1 MKKKTEVF
9 ITKSNKRA
17 SIHWKYWKHKLMFW
31 LYGWGQSYGLNSV
44 VYEFNKRRFVCTDT
58 YSHTSASS
66 INKDVTFMS
75 CFQIFSFTN
84 IFWRP
89 YLKHFYC
96 PVQRLVSLLL
106 LSTLS
111 IINVSA
117 FTSVCAVPIHFKRI
131 IQGPDWLCL
140 FTHLYQPSPRNTDC
154 EALSYIKEEDR
165 PGWENRKR

>member
-31 LYGWGQSYGLNSV
+31 LYGWGQSYSLNSV

-66 INKDVTFMS
+66 INKDVFKFSPSQTFFDAHIWS
-75 CFQIFSFTN
+75 IFIVLFKDLEN
-84 IFWRP
+84 
-89 YLKHFYC
+89 
-96 PVQRLVSLLL
+96 VSLLL

-165 PGWENRKR
+165 PGWENRKH